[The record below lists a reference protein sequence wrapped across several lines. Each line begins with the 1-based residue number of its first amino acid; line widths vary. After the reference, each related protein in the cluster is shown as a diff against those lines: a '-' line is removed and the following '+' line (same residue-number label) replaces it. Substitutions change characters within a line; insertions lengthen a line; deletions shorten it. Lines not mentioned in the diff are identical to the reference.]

1 MALQKNYG
9 ICCML
14 VILLITFANRIPAQT
29 SVTLTFKDNSTQ
41 EFMVDPGG
49 KIYFENNYL
58 YIDEGTGLP
67 YSFAVDNI
75 RKITLP
81 HNVNVDNIVTEDFEI
96 FPNPVQNTL
105 HIHSGNSG
113 QHPYQLYTLDGRLL
127 LKGVCQE
134 DATLNLQHLPSGL
147 YLLKIGSST
156 IKISKL

>member
-1 MALQKNYG
+1 M
-9 ICCML
+9 
-14 VILLITFANRIPAQT
+14 ILIILMTFVNGVSAQTTVTITFN
-29 SVTLTFKDNSTQ
+29 DNSTQ
-41 EFMVDPGG
+41 ELMVDPSG
-49 KIYFENNYL
+49 KIYFGNNYI

-81 HNVNVDNIVTEDFEI
+81 HDVNVEDIVTDDFTI
-96 FPNPVQNTL
+96 YPNPVLNAL
-105 HIHSGNSG
+105 HIHSGKIG

>member
-1 MALQKNYG
+1 MKLKKKR
-9 ICCML
+9 MFL
-14 VILLITFANRIPAQT
+14 WILLPFLLFTGNRVYAQT
-29 SVTLTFKDNSTQ
+29 TVTLTFNNNTTQ
-41 EFMVDPGG
+41 ELTVDPAG

-58 YIDEGTGLP
+58 YIDEGLGLP
-67 YSFAVDNI
+67 YSFAVENI

-81 HNVNVDNIVTEDFEI
+81 QTVGVDNITTEEFEI
-96 FPNPVQNTL
+96 YPNPVQNTL
-105 HIHSGNSG
+105 HIHSGVGG

-134 DATLNLQHLPSGL
+134 DETLNLQHLPSGL

>member
-1 MALQKNYG
+1 
-9 ICCML
+9 ML

-41 EFMVDPGG
+41 EFMVDLSG

-81 HNVNVDNIVTEDFEI
+81 HDVNVEDIVTDDFTI
-96 FPNPVQNTL
+96 YPNPVLNTL
-105 HIHSGNSG
+105 HIHSGKIG

-127 LKGVCQE
+127 LKGVCLE
-134 DATLNLQHLPSGL
+134 DETLNLQHLPSGL